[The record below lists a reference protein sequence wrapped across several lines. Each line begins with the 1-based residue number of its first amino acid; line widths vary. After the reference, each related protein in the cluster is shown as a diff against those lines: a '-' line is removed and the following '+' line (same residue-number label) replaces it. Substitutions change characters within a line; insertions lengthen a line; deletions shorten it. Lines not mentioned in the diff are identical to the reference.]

1 MVRALILVLL
11 ILFSQPVAE
20 AFYLARI
27 DEKLYVFVFGSLY
40 MIIGAVMYSL
50 WQKYK

>member
-1 MVRALILVLL
+1 MVRMTILVLL

-27 DEKLYVFVFGSLY
+27 EEKLYVFIFGTVY
-40 MIIGAVMYSL
+40 MIIGAIMDSL
-50 WQKYK
+50 WRKYK